1 MATTLFSLL
10 RKTLKSVGA
19 SLLVITCGMLFSCLN
34 KNNTVSVLP
43 NNTLMKFD
51 STLSINTNKGE
62 KPLANFI
69 NSKSYKIIVFLNGSC
84 SSCYAEYWKW
94 TRLYDRIKSHQ
105 NLEILFIVYGSKK
118 DLPRIINN
126 HRKPENFNVVNDSLS
141 KNIAI
146 NNLDKVIKINT
157 YILDSSNV
165 VKQYGNFTFI
175 ENYLLNELDIN

>member
-10 RKTLKSVGA
+10 RKMAKSLGGI
-19 SLLVITCGMLFSCLN
+19 LLVITCSMLFSCLN
-34 KNNTVSVLP
+34 KNDTISVLP

-51 STLSINTNKGE
+51 STLSVNTNQGE
-62 KPLANFI
+62 KPLAYFI

-94 TRLYDRIKSHQ
+94 TRLYDRIKSHH

-118 DLPRIINN
+118 ELPRIINN
-126 HRKPENFNVVNDSLS
+126 HKKPENFNLVNDPLS
-141 KNIAI
+141 KSIAI
-146 NNLDKVIKINT
+146 NNLDKILKINT

-165 VKQYGNFTFI
+165 VKQYGNFTLI

>member
-10 RKTLKSVGA
+10 RKTLKSLGA
-19 SLLVITCGMLFSCLN
+19 ILLVITCDMLFSCLN
-34 KNNTVSVLP
+34 KNDTVSVLP

-51 STLSINTNKGE
+51 STLSVNTYQGE

-94 TRLYDRIKSHQ
+94 TRFYDNNKICS
-105 NLEILFIVYGSKK
+105 NFEILFIVYGSEKE
-118 DLPRIINN
+118 LPRIINN
-126 HRKPENFNVVNDSLS
+126 HKKPENFNLVNDPLS

-146 NNLDKVIKINT
+146 NNLDKILKINT

-175 ENYLLNELDIN
+175 ENYLLNEFKNN